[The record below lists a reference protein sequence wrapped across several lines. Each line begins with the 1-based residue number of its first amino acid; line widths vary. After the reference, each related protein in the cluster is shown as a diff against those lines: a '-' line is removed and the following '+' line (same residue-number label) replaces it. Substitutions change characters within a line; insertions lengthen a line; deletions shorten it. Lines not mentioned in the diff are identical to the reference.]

1 MKFVNREKEL
11 KALNSWWK
19 ENRAHLIILYGK
31 RRIGKTELI
40 KQFIKNK
47 PSVYF
52 LADKVNEKDN
62 LKMLSQ
68 NIGSFFG
75 DKYIKDKGI
84 DGWYHL
90 FDYLKSKEKRMIL
103 VIDEFPYFAESN
115 KAISSVFQK
124 GWDEY
129 LKDTKIFLIL
139 SGSSI
144 GMMEMETLAYKAP
157 LYGRRSGQ
165 ILLSA
170 LRFEDFKKFFPDKK
184 IDGLLKIHTVT
195 DGTPAYILQFSQSL
209 SFKNALKKCIFD
221 TRGYLYNEVEFILK
235 EELREPRTYLS
246 ILKAIALGKRKFGEI
261 VNETGLQKNI
271 IMKYLHVLEDLHLIK
286 KGVPVTE
293 KTPLRSKKG
302 LYLLEDQF
310 FIFWFNYIFPFKSE
324 LELERYDNVFL
335 ELNKSFNSLIAQDYE
350 KVAAEIV
357 MNYSKEIFP
366 LLKIG
371 RWWDSNDEIDII
383 GLNEKENKILF
394 GEAKWSNKKVGINI
408 YDDLKRKAKKV
419 KWGKDKRKEHFCMF
433 SKSGFTDDML
443 KIAQKENVYLF
454 HKDKLKKIRRRN

>member
-1 MKFVNREKEL
+1 MKFIDREKEL

-47 PSVYF
+47 PSIYF

-62 LKMLSQ
+62 LKMFSK
-68 NIGSFFG
+68 NIGRFFD
-75 DKYIKDKGI
+75 DKYVEDRGI
-84 DGWYHL
+84 DEWYHL
-90 FDYLKSKEKRMIL
+90 FDYVRGKRKRIVL

-165 ILLSA
+165 ILLHA
-170 LRFEDFKKFFPDKK
+170 LRFEDFKKFFPRKK
-184 IDGLLKIHTVT
+184 FDELLKIHTVT
-195 DGTPAYILQFSQSL
+195 GGIPAYILQFSQNL
-209 SFKNALKKCIFD
+209 PFKKVLKKYIFN
-221 TRGYLYNEVEFILK
+221 TERYLYNEVEFILK
-235 EELREPRTYLS
+235 EEIREPRTYLS
-246 ILKAIALGKRKFGEI
+246 ILKAIALGRRKFGEI

-271 IMKYLHVLEDLHLIK
+271 ITKYLHILEDLHLIK
-286 KGVPVTE
+286 KDVPVTE
-293 KTPLRSKKG
+293 KIPLHSKKG
-302 LYLLEDQF
+302 LYSLEDQF
-310 FIFWFNYIFPFKSE
+310 FIFWFNYIFPFKSD
-324 LELERYDNVFL
+324 LELERCDNVFL
-335 ELNKSFNSLIAQDYE
+335 ELDKGFNLLISQNYE
-350 KVAAEIV
+350 KVAGEIV
-357 MNYSKEIFP
+357 MNHSDEIFP
-366 LLKIG
+366 LLRIG
-371 RWWDSNDEIDII
+371 RWWDSADEIDIV

-394 GEAKWSNKKVGINI
+394 GEAKWSNKKVGTDI
-408 YDDLKRKAKKV
+408 YKKLKRKAGMV
-419 KWGKDKRKEHFCMF
+419 RWSNGNRKEYFCLF
-433 SKSGFTDDML
+433 SKSGFTGDML
-443 KIAQKENVYLF
+443 KLAKKEKIHLF
-454 HKDKLKKIRRRN
+454 HKDKLLR